1 MHLVLHPSRAHP
13 PISPRPAPACVRL
26 CFRVMLQVSAVTPSI
41 NAPFAI
47 VNRRSPPHRLGPVA
61 RPPIAL
67 GTPSRSDPH
76 RSDSH
81 RARTVP
87 SRSDSHRADSH
98 RSDPHQSLL
107 PSLASPS
114 LASPIAR
121 LPIARLPQSLG
132 PPSLG
137 PPSLGPPSLRP
148 PSLRPARCTGAPH
161 CCLLGPCRSDSIAQ
175 TLPLG
180 PYRSC
185 LVCACVCL
193 SATETLLCDRTN
205 AVVFLRTCVQ
215 SLPTLLIVGCT
226 MHGACCN
233 SN

>member
-81 RARTVP
+81 RARTP
-87 SRSDSHRADSH
+87 IARTPIARTPISRFPH
-98 RSDPHQSLL
+98 RSPPHRSPR

-114 LASPIAR
+114 LASPNRSGLRRSDPRRSDPHRSGPHRSDPPVAR
-121 LPIARLPQSLG
+121 APPIAVCSDPVART
-132 PPSLG
+132 
-137 PPSLGPPSLRP
+137 PSLRP
-148 PSLRPARCTGAPH
+148 
-161 CCLLGPCRSDSIAQ
+161 CRLDRIVHAWCV
-175 TLPLG
+175 
-180 PYRSC
+180 R
-185 LVCACVCL
+185 VCVCRPPRL
-193 SATETLLCDRTN
+193 FCVIGQMLLCFCAR
-205 AVVFLRTCVQ
+205 AFRVCPLY
-215 SLPTLLIVGCT
+215 
-226 MHGACCN
+226 
-233 SN
+233 